1 MAAVPPYSVSLPCAP
16 NEVCSKNLAHCRRT
30 CPDNLVVSRISM
42 VYLYVSV
49 QAVRDTYTPIT
60 YRYVGTV
67 RTVVMLLH
75 CNISRARAPASMNF
89 ENAGPVA

>member
-16 NEVCSKNLAHCRRT
+16 NEVLARCSKNLAHCRRT

-49 QAVRDTYTPIT
+49 QAVIDTYTPIT
-60 YRYVGTV
+60 
-67 RTVVMLLH
+67 
-75 CNISRARAPASMNF
+75 
-89 ENAGPVA
+89 